1 MKEMGKAYLLLFIL
15 WCLLQGTGADRV
27 KIIPRIWQGDWFAA
41 SDVTFGPK
49 KDWGDGERED
59 TDDQDE
65 RHMVA
70 RQTLADLAKDKK
82 MMMTSRRR
90 NSA

>member
-1 MKEMGKAYLLLFIL
+1 MKEMGKAYLLLFII

-41 SDVTFGPK
+41 SEVTFGPK
-49 KDWGDGERED
+49 RIGV
-59 TDDQDE
+59 
-65 RHMVA
+65 MVSVKTRMTKMNA
-70 RQTLADLAKDKK
+70 TWWPGRPWQTLRKGKK